1 VEATNLYSW
10 NETSVLLAL
19 LLPLLSFITSAIIP
33 RSYSW
38 IVSVL
43 ATLLML
49 ATFIASALVFINQFY
64 QIAPY
69 HLQIEWFHTN
79 EHVFFAGLLL
89 DKHSIVMLSVVTF
102 ISFLVHL
109 YSTGYMADDKNIS
122 RYFAMLGF
130 FTFSMLGIVMADNL
144 LLIFV
149 FWELVG
155 FSSYLLIGHWTEKP
169 EAAAAAKKA
178 FLFNRIGDAGFLVG
192 LMVVWA
198 NTGSFTLTDILHQPI
213 SSWQTVASLCLFCG
227 VIGKSAQFPLLTW
240 LPDAMEGPTPVSALI
255 HAATMV
261 AAGVFLLAKI
271 FLLFTPAAL
280 NVVAVIGALTSLI
293 AALSALVQYDLKKI
307 LAYSTISQL
316 GLMVLSIG
324 VGAEDAAM
332 THLVT
337 HAFFKAGLFL
347 GAGAVIHSLHQLEQ
361 QTHRHFDVQDIRNL
375 GGLKKYLPVT
385 FVSFVLCGAA
395 LCGLPFFSGFLSKD
409 AILTAV
415 WSWKNDGAA
424 WKILITMIAFCIPFI
439 TVLYTLRLIF
449 FVFFGES
456 RLSKVIDEPFVINEV
471 PAVMRLPL
479 IILSASSL
487 WLIVSFNP
495 FDYSNGWLF
504 SAFKSHNLQHF
515 HFISWISAFLV
526 ITAAF
531 ISWLIFRTN
540 AETKETGV
548 KNFLRQMFYLDDIYN
563 NTIGFSVKKFSA
575 ITQKT
580 DVKLIDGTIH
590 FAAYVHVTLSHVAG
604 WVDKFFIDGT
614 VNTIARVARFV
625 GSFVRSF
632 QGGKIQLYVFWAI
645 FGIIIF
651 LIWLLF
657 EYAITNMR

>member
-1 VEATNLYSW
+1 VEATNLSSW
-10 NETSVLLAL
+10 TNTGVLLAL
-19 LLPLLSFITSAIIP
+19 FLPLLSFIISAIIS
-33 RSYSW
+33 RRYSW

-49 ATFIASALVFINQFY
+49 ITFIASVSVFINQLY
-64 QIAPY
+64 QTTPY
-69 HLQIEWFHTN
+69 HLKLEWFHIN
-79 EHVFFAGLLL
+79 EFTLSAGLLL
-89 DKHSIVMLSVVTF
+89 DKHSIVMLPVVTF

-130 FTFSMLGIVMADNL
+130 FTFSMLGIIMADNL

-178 FLFNRIGDAGFLVG
+178 FLFNRIGDAGFLIG
-192 LMVVWA
+192 LMIVWA
-198 NTGSFTLTDILHQPI
+198 NAGSFTISDILHPAMA
-213 SSWQTVASLCLFCG
+213 SWQTAASLCIFCG

-271 FLLFTPAAL
+271 FLLFTPVAL
-280 NVVAVIGALTSLI
+280 NIVAVVGALTSLM

-316 GLMVLSIG
+316 GLMVLAIG
-324 VGAEDAAM
+324 VGADDAAM

-347 GAGAVIHSLHQLEQ
+347 GAGAVIHALHQLEQ

-375 GGLKKYLPVT
+375 GGLKKHLPVT
-385 FVSFVLCGAA
+385 FISFIFCGAA

-415 WSWKNDGAA
+415 WAWNDGTP
-424 WKILITMIAFCIPFI
+424 WKLMIAAIAFLIPVL
-439 TVLYTLRLIF
+439 TVLYTFRLVRY
-449 FVFFGES
+449 VFFGES
-456 RLSKVIDEPFVINEV
+456 RLSKVVDAPFVINEV

-487 WLIVSFNP
+487 WLIASFNP
-495 FDYSNGWLF
+495 VNYNGWLF
-504 SAFKSHNLQHF
+504 SAFKSHEMPHV
-515 HFISWISAFLV
+515 HFITWISAFLV
-526 ITAAF
+526 ISASIF
-531 ISWLIFRTN
+531 SWWIFKTDI
-540 AETKETGV
+540 AIKETGIR
-548 KNFLRQMFYLDDIYN
+548 NFLRQTFYLDKIYN
-563 NTIGFSVKKFSA
+563 NTIGISVKRFS
-575 ITQKT
+575 TMTERT
-580 DVKLIDGTIH
+580 DLKVIDGTIH
-590 FAAYVHVTLSHVAG
+590 FAAYVHVTISHVAG
-604 WVDKFFIDGT
+604 WIDKFLIDGT
-614 VNTIARVARFV
+614 VNAIARFARLV

-657 EYAITNMR
+657 EYAITNIR